1 MQRRLF
7 LRNIALTTGTWLLSS
22 VANASAQKS
31 SPSRLIVILLRGGA
45 DGLNIL
51 VPYDDSH
58 YYEARP
64 RLAIAPPSE
73 KNGVLRLT
81 QDFGLHPALKP
92 LMPLWRK
99 QTLSF
104 IPACGSPDPTRSHF
118 DAQDYLENGTP
129 GQKHTIDGWLNRLLG
144 QLETPN
150 PVQALNIGNTTPR
163 IFLGRHS
170 VASLAP
176 GQQGTKPLAIDQ
188 SATTDLFDRLYQNS
202 TTIGRV
208 YQESRIARQTL
219 LANLAEEMEAANQ
232 GAPLPKKFVGDA
244 QRVARIMRKNPQVQL
259 AFTSLGGWDTHI
271 NQGNHRG
278 RLANLLKPLGQG
290 LATLSKNLGD
300 VYDQTVI
307 VVLSEFGRTVK
318 ENGSGGTDHGHGN
331 VMLLMGGALNGGK
344 ILGDWRGLEQS
355 ELYQGRD
362 LPVLTDFRD
371 PLISIFQQ
379 HFHLSASQI
388 APVFPNYQVKA
399 NFSLV

>member
-7 LRNIALTTGTWLLSS
+7 LRNMAFATGTWLLSS
-22 VANASAQKS
+22 FASASAKKS
-31 SPSRLIVILLRGGA
+31 SSNRLIVILLRGGA
-45 DGLNIL
+45 DGLNLL
-51 VPYDDSH
+51 VPYSDSN

-64 RLAIAPPSE
+64 QLAIASPRE
-73 KNGVLRLT
+73 KNGVLPLT

-129 GQKHTIDGWLNRLLG
+129 GQKNTTDGWLNRLLG
-144 QLETPN
+144 QLENPN

-163 IFLGRHS
+163 ILLGRHS
-170 VASLAP
+170 VASLAS
-176 GQQGTKPLAIDQ
+176 GQEAAKPLAIDQ
-188 SATTDLFDRLYQNS
+188 SINIDLFDRLYQNS

-219 LANLAEEMEAANQ
+219 LANLAKEMEAANQ

-244 QRVARIMRKNPQVQL
+244 QRLAQIMRKNPQVQL
-259 AFTSLGGWDTHI
+259 AFTSLGGWDTHF
-271 NQGNHRG
+271 NQGNHDG
-278 RLANLLKPLGQG
+278 RLANLLKFLGQG
-290 LATLSKNLGD
+290 LATLTENLGG

-344 ILGDWRGLEQS
+344 ILGVWRGLES
-355 ELYQGRD
+355 SDLYQARD

-371 PLISIFQQ
+371 PLISVFQQ
-379 HFHLSASQI
+379 HFNLSTDQI
-388 APVFPNYQVKA
+388 GSIFPSYQARVD
-399 NFSLV
+399 FSLV

>member
-1 MQRRLF
+1 MAF
-7 LRNIALTTGTWLLSS
+7 ATGAWLLSS
-22 VANASAQKS
+22 FKTVSAQKS
-31 SPSRLIVILLRGGA
+31 SPNRLIVILLRGGV
-45 DGLNIL
+45 DGLNL
-51 VPYDDSH
+51 LAPYSDSH

-64 RLAIAPPSE
+64 RLAIAPPGE
-73 KNGVLRLT
+73 ANGLLSLT
-81 QDFGLHPALKP
+81 QDFGLHPALKS
-92 LMPLWRK
+92 LIPLWRK

-129 GQKHTIDGWLNRLLG
+129 GQKNTGDGWLNRLLG
-144 QLETPN
+144 QLENSN

-163 IFLGRHS
+163 ILLGPQS
-170 VASLAP
+170 VASLAH
-176 GQQGTKPLAIDQ
+176 GEQATQPLAIDQ
-188 SATTDLFDRLYQNS
+188 SINTDLFDRLYQNS
-202 TTIGRV
+202 TMIGRV
-208 YQESRIARQTL
+208 YQESRMARQTL

-244 QRVARIMRKNPQVQL
+244 QRLAQIMRKNPQVQL

-271 NQGNHRG
+271 KQGNHLG
-278 RLANLLKPLGQG
+278 RLANLFQSLGKG
-290 LATLSKNLGD
+290 LATLSDNLGE

-307 VVLSEFGRTVK
+307 VVLSEFGRAVR

-344 ILGDWRGLEQS
+344 ILGEWRGLESS
-355 ELYQGRD
+355 ELYQARD

-379 HFHLSASQI
+379 HFKLSSDQMASI
-388 APVFPNYQVKA
+388 FPNYQASVD
-399 NFSLV
+399 FSLV